1 MLAWMKY
8 QCFEKGIPPQVFK
21 QMQMR
26 DLLEIFA
33 IGNAIKQKQIRQA
46 FIDQAIA
53 EMQSKW

>member
-1 MLAWMKY
+1 MKY